1 MLAAILLASVVLLVT
16 TTVGEARSAPS
27 WLSRL
32 VRAVIGR
39 SEERVA
45 ATASDT
51 IVVFGPKL
59 LSLGAATSG
68 TFVERFT
75 TTSQTGGFV
84 LRVTNGP
91 GGVSG
96 VTSGTVS
103 LNGAVVVTSADLA
116 ALASGTW
123 RDVPV
128 LVAATDTIVASL
140 TGPANAAIS
149 VSLLAMP
156 DPTFIVFGPRQ
167 YERARGAPVT
177 VTEHFTL
184 PAGAKSPAYLCVR
197 NGEPDGTRRNSAST
211 VTLNGVQVVGQSN
224 LNQQVAGLHRQ
235 RGGWHD
241 HALAHQDW
249 RTSQSAERWR
259 IAAR

>member
-51 IVVFGPKL
+51 IV
-59 LSLGAATSG
+59 
-68 TFVERFT
+68 
-75 TTSQTGGFV
+75 
-84 LRVTNGP
+84 
-91 GGVSG
+91 
-96 VTSGTVS
+96 
-103 LNGAVVVTSADLA
+103 
-116 ALASGTW
+116 
-123 RDVPV
+123 
-128 LVAATDTIVASL
+128 
-140 TGPANAAIS
+140 
-149 VSLLAMP
+149 
-156 DPTFIVFGPRQ
+156 VFGPRQ